1 MAKRHRRLSL
11 GCLAIH
17 QVSGPTPCVRDPPN
31 KWIAGYADE
40 QFEQAHQNSP
50 TQGSPVVSRPAGL
63 VWRVDGATLQ
73 TAQSLVWQMPYP
85 LFVSLAPT
93 HAPCELVV
101 AKPMCQVGLYAN
113 PTRLTTRNRSA
124 KCWRLASDCNLSDR
138 KAADHQRRVMA
149 VSCPWCLNRISVIP
163 VSRPGSMSYGTVRYF
178 IRSKHTQLV
187 IVKAA

>member
-101 AKPMCQVGLYAN
+101 AKPMCKVGLYAN

-149 VSCPWCLNRISVIP
+149 G
-163 VSRPGSMSYGTVRYF
+163 SRRKPRLENPNHPRVYPDLSAYDFFRFVRRPPPIDRVAF
-178 IRSKHTQLV
+178 KIR
-187 IVKAA
+187 